1 MKWKKAYNYYIGSS
15 IAMLIMLL
23 IMSALVIYP
32 ALHKILTIKNEISME
47 KANLE
52 KKLEMGLNAKKIKE
66 DLALVENKLSILDS
80 IFIPKGEELTLLSS
94 IEALASKNSV
104 SVTLK
109 PDFKGVS
116 MAGNVIRTPLT
127 ISANGNFKNLMS
139 FLNDLDGT
147 AFYFI
152 SDQINLVKADKD
164 NINLTVNGQVYIRQL
179 DKK

>member
-1 MKWKKAYNYYIGSS
+1 MKWKKAYNYYIVSS
-15 IAMLIMLL
+15 IAMVVLL
-23 IMSALVIYP
+23 LAMSALIIYP
-32 ALHKILTIKNEISME
+32 AGHKILTIKNEIAAE

-66 DLALVENKLSILDS
+66 DLAAVENKLSILDS

-94 IEALASKNSV
+94 LEALAVKNNIN
-104 SVTLK
+104 VTLK

-116 MAGNVIRTPLT
+116 MAGNVIRTPLI
-127 ISANGNFKNLMS
+127 ISANGNFKNIMS

-152 SDQINLVKADKD
+152 SDQINLSKTDND
-164 NINLTVNGQVYIRQL
+164 NINLTINGQVYVREF